1 MQEQIADVKRKR
13 DHNNFINL
21 ILSKIELASRF
32 HQRIAM
38 NITSKRILKY
48 ITLKFY
54 IRKRYK
60 KLFLY
65 TRATGNFSSVT
76 ELHNL
81 YRDFKTIIPELIIE
95 GKQGHYT
102 GWILPIDNS
111 NPESLTKY
119 LKLISLLSNTKDFY
133 SKQTQIY
140 RCFYNYQGSSHI
152 PVHLNITN
160 KIIDSLQFCD
170 LIETLKG
177 VLKFDIKKS
186 NSYSNVSSDC
196 QSNSSVNQ
204 Q

>member
-1 MQEQIADVKRKR
+1 MQEQTADAKRKR
-13 DHNNFINL
+13 DSNNFINL
-21 ILSKIELASRF
+21 IISKIELASRF

-65 TRATGNFSSVT
+65 TRATGNFSSIT

-102 GWILPIDNS
+102 GWVLPIDNS

-119 LKLISLLSNTKDFY
+119 LKLISLLGNTKDFY

-177 VLKFDIKKS
+177 VPKFDIKKS
-186 NSYSNVSSDC
+186 NSYNIVFNDYKF
-196 QSNSSVNQ
+196 NFSVDQ